1 MVRIKIL
8 EELEGNENYQLARE
22 RYIQLDDET
31 ILALA
36 KAIESAQQGVEPTA
50 GGLCPNCH
58 EPKAAHVGVHR
69 LCPNGKWN
77 NYGRDTR
84 RR

>member
-22 RYIQLDDET
+22 RYIQLDDEA

-36 KAIESAQQGVEPTA
+36 KAIESTQQSVHPTGCTCTHINHAAGVVTYKDRA
-50 GGLCPNCH
+50 CPIH
-58 EPKAAHVGVHR
+58 SASG
-69 LCPNGKWN
+69 
-77 NYGRDTR
+77 
-84 RR
+84 